1 MGYDKT
7 LLGTTCD
14 FHYTLKS
21 GIQTSGV
28 DPVSGDYTGY
38 FVIKTDMQKRVYER
52 NLSLVFAKEDRV
64 FNVSG
69 KGANEF
75 GEFTLKG
82 VYDPATK
89 DMTCTKE

>member
-14 FHYTLKS
+14 FHYTLKP
-21 GIQTSGV
+21 GVQISGV

-38 FVIKTDMQKRVYER
+38 FVVKTDMQKRVYER
-52 NLSLVFAKEDRV
+52 NLSLVFAKDGKV
-64 FNVSG
+64 FKVSG
-69 KGANEF
+69 KGTNEF

-89 DMTCTKE
+89 DLTCIKE